1 MLLTRRYME
10 MLEPD
15 GPEKFKARQGLD
27 DVQKAELKEWD
38 EEYYADFGEH
48 IITNYQDLT
57 EPPTDEGTT
66 MQTDDSKLTEQGAL
80 EILRREWPEYDMGT
94 DQMLQDGESMVK
106 WLSILESFA

>member
-15 GPEKFKARQGLD
+15 GSEKFKARQGLD

-48 IITNYQDLT
+48 IITNYQDLYQ
-57 EPPTDEGTT
+57 TT
-66 MQTDDSKLTEQGAL
+66 NC
-80 EILRREWPEYDMGT
+80 
-94 DQMLQDGESMVK
+94 
-106 WLSILESFA
+106 